1 MSEMNKH
8 ISSISFLIG
17 RVDEN
22 GSKTLLKKNT
32 KGKSH
37 SYRQATGQLTSFLLI
52 PMKFVDYVLLVR
64 HGCQLLVGTENS
76 TSLVEL

>member
-1 MSEMNKH
+1 MSEMNKQ

-32 KGKSH
+32 KGKSY
-37 SYRQATGQLTSFLLI
+37 SYRQATGQLTSYSCL
-52 PMKFVDYVLLVR
+52 
-64 HGCQLLVGTENS
+64 
-76 TSLVEL
+76 